1 MSNPNPL
8 MRVLVVDDSR
18 DVAEL
23 MQEVLTLEGFEAACV
38 FTAARALQRCRQDDW
53 HALLIDLNL
62 PDQPGL
68 ALAHT
73 LRHGLL
79 RVPRLAALSG
89 ESRLTLQGVVQP
101 GGFDAA
107 FQKPVNLPRLLAWLR
122 QPNPVC

>member
-8 MRVLVVDDSR
+8 TRVLVVDDSR

-23 MQEVLTLEGFEAACV
+23 MQEVLTLEGFEAHCV
-38 FTAARALQRCRQDDW
+38 FTADMALQRSRDVEWQ
-53 HALLIDLNL
+53 AMLIDLNL

-68 ALAHT
+68 ALAQRARQR
-73 LRHGLL
+73 LP

-107 FQKPVNLPRLLAWLR
+107 FQKPVDLPHLLSWLR
-122 QPNPVC
+122 HTG